1 MSYEAGAIP
10 SLSIICTIISI
21 LICFGVPLIL
31 IIVFKK
37 KAGSSIRSVLT
48 GAITFIL
55 FALILE
61 QVSHLIF
68 LVIDWP
74 VSRFINAMPFAYAI
88 YGALA
93 AGLFEETGRFVA
105 MSTVLKKQ
113 NNRGTALG
121 YGIGH
126 GGIEA
131 ILIGGLSAVSTL
143 VLLLS
148 VNASGMA
155 GYLATLPSQTADA
168 MSATILS
175 LYSTSGFMFL
185 VMGLERLV
193 AMALQLGLSVLVFT
207 AVKNK
212 KYRYLFPVA
221 ILIHVLADF
230 PAALYQKGVI
240 TNVYLIE
247 GWAAILAIFTGVIA
261 IKLYKSILT
270 ENDQLDTTAFTQTDT
285 LAGEINEQ

>member
-93 AGLFEETGRFVA
+93 AGLFEET
-105 MSTVLKKQ
+105 
-113 NNRGTALG
+113 
-121 YGIGH
+121 
-126 GGIEA
+126 
-131 ILIGGLSAVSTL
+131 
-143 VLLLS
+143 
-148 VNASGMA
+148 
-155 GYLATLPSQTADA
+155 
-168 MSATILS
+168 
-175 LYSTSGFMFL
+175 
-185 VMGLERLV
+185 
-193 AMALQLGLSVLVFT
+193 
-207 AVKNK
+207 
-212 KYRYLFPVA
+212 
-221 ILIHVLADF
+221 
-230 PAALYQKGVI
+230 
-240 TNVYLIE
+240 
-247 GWAAILAIFTGVIA
+247 
-261 IKLYKSILT
+261 
-270 ENDQLDTTAFTQTDT
+270 
-285 LAGEINEQ
+285 